1 MELNEAIK
9 TLKENGFEL
18 IKEGYNDT
26 FVMKA
31 KDYPGIRQMKKCKEF
46 TSQEI
51 AEICEEAVAQ
61 LKAKGYKFQATI
73 KPGNSY
79 CQCDLQVGKYQTIV
93 KDYDPWCKNVSAN
106 RIWAKGVGSFDGF
119 NEWKK
124 IQDEDG
130 KMLAKICK
138 MMDKLVWQLSGNSWE
153 TPDEYNARQAKYKTG
168 MKASKNDPRFP
179 MYK

>member
-61 LKAKGYKFQATI
+61 LKAKGYKFKATI

-119 NEWKK
+119 NE
-124 IQDEDG
+124 
-130 KMLAKICK
+130 
-138 MMDKLVWQLSGNSWE
+138 
-153 TPDEYNARQAKYKTG
+153 
-168 MKASKNDPRFP
+168 
-179 MYK
+179 